1 MPGVK
6 FLDYNKAADK
16 ILEATR
22 NYKKYKYNSISCDP
36 DFNNKNQQNED
47 YVELYKKL
55 YSYVDMVFKIIQYC
69 STDVRVNLQK
79 RSHAQ
84 MSWGEHQR

>member
-1 MPGVK
+1 MPGVE
-6 FLDYNKAADK
+6 FLAYDKAADK

-36 DFNNKNQQNED
+36 KFNSKNQPNED

-55 YSYVDMVFKIIQYC
+55 YSYVDMVFKKISKYC

-84 MSWGEHQR
+84 MSGQHQR